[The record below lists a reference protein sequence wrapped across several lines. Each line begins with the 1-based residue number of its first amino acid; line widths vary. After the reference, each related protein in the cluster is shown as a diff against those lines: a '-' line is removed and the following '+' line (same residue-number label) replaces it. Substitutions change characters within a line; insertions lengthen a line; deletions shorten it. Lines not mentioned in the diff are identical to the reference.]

1 MIVYMNY
8 GWIYIVAI
16 FIMMLKAYGVYYE
29 L

>member
-8 GWIYIVAI
+8 GWIYIVTI